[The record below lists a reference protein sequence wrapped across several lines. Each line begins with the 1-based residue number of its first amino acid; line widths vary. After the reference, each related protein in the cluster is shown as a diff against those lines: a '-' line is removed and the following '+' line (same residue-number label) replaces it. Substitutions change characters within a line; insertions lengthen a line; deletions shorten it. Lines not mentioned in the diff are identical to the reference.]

1 MPQSNDDAMEKLV
14 EELGFQV
21 PFKERT
27 EIGDTVIMLR
37 ENEDGRIS
45 GHFAR
50 VLGFDR
56 DTSKRDEWWHVH
68 FVFLELPPTPRT
80 IILQTPHFTGQE
92 IFTMGGLK
100 VFIKAVNFE
109 AYAEDSTA
117 LPQPLPKS
125 PEAGAEQPDNDPPKS
140 PTPTKSKKRAFT
152 LVK

>member
-1 MPQSNDDAMEKLV
+1 V

-45 GHFAR
+45 GHYAR
-50 VLGFDR
+50 VQGFDR
-56 DTSKRDEWWHVH
+56 DNTKKDEWWHVH
-68 FVFLELPPTPRT
+68 FVFLELPPQPGT
-80 IILQTPHFTGQE
+80 IILQTSHFTGQE
-92 IFTMGGLK
+92 IFTMGGRK

-109 AYAEDSTA
+109 AFSEDSAA
-117 LPQPLPKS
+117 LPQPLAKS
-125 PEAGAEQPDNDPPKS
+125 PEPDVERPDHDPPES
-140 PTPTKSKKRAFT
+140 PPTPPKKRSFT

>member
-1 MPQSNDDAMEKLV
+1 MSQDDAMEKLV

-37 ENEDGRIS
+37 ANEDGRIS
-45 GHFAR
+45 GHYAR

-56 DTSKRDEWWHVH
+56 DTTKKDEWWHVH
-68 FVFLELPPTPRT
+68 FVFLELPPQPGT

-92 IFTMGGLK
+92 IFTMGGRK

-109 AYAEDSTA
+109 AFSEESGG
-117 LPQPLPKS
+117 PPKS
-125 PEAGAEQPDNDPPKS
+125 PETDEDQPEYDPPTA
-140 PTPTKSKKRAFT
+140 PTPPGPKKRSFT
-152 LVK
+152 LIK

>member
-1 MPQSNDDAMEKLV
+1 MSHINDDAMEKLV

-21 PFKERT
+21 PFKEQT

-37 ENEDGRIS
+37 ESEDGRIG

-56 DTSKRDEWWHVH
+56 DNTKKDEWWHVH
-68 FVFLELPPTPRT
+68 FVFLELPPQPRT

-92 IFTMGGLK
+92 IFTMGGRK

-109 AYAEDSTA
+109 AYADDAVT
-117 LPQPLPKS
+117 LPQPLPGS
-125 PEAGAEQPDNDPPKS
+125 SETGGPGSNDDPPPDS
-140 PTPTKSKKRAFT
+140 PTPPRPKRAFT

>member
-1 MPQSNDDAMEKLV
+1 MEKLV

-21 PFKERT
+21 PFKEQT

-37 ENEDGRIS
+37 ENEDGRIG

-56 DTSKRDEWWHVH
+56 DTTKKDEWWHVH
-68 FVFLELPPTPRT
+68 FVFLELPPQPRT

-92 IFTMGGLK
+92 IFTMGGRK

-109 AYAEDSTA
+109 AYADDPTA

-125 PEAGAEQPDNDPPKS
+125 AGPGEGPSDDDPPEPPGQPRPRRS
-140 PTPTKSKKRAFT
+140 FT
-152 LVK
+152 LIK